1 MEILK
6 RNQDIKNYKKS
17 YSYDSKN
24 KLINS
29 SQSQRKRATPDTN
42 LNSPL
47 QI

>member
-29 SQSQRKRATPDTN
+29 QRKRATPDTN

>member
-6 RNQDIKNYKKS
+6 RNRDIKNYKKS

-29 SQSQRKRATPDTN
+29 QSQRKRATPDTN